1 MEELES
7 EIDSMLNKI
16 PDSKFIV
23 IDCEFSGINPKPE
36 SVRTLDDYL
45 LALKEDVEEYALL
58 QIGFCL
64 ATYSN
69 SSTEAKWILHPY
81 NFYTYSSEIYNT
93 IFLNDTLLWLR
104 DNGFSLDR
112 WVDEGVD
119 FKRLGDM
126 HSDSVSFITKRT
138 RNNGLHHIIKS
149 IIEYRIPLVF
159 HNGMLD
165 ILHLYDKFIG
175 PLPEKP
181 VEISREITRF
191 FVGGIFDT
199 KVIGRYL
206 FEKLDYSLLKSTS
219 LPMLYTNLNSMHD
232 MNQIAKLSLDRSHLE
247 YLDKNT
253 GKINDKLFHEAGF
266 DAFIT
271 AMVFS
276 AELGILARTDDLNAD
291 ELLDFREDKR
301 LGNK

>member
-1 MEELES
+1 MRNDNGQFS
-7 EIDSMLNKI
+7 
-16 PDSKFIV
+16 
-23 IDCEFSGINPKPE
+23 EFSGINPKPD

-69 SSTEAKWILHPY
+69 SSAEAKWILHPY

-112 WVDEGVD
+112 WVDEGCVSLLKGMFRVD

-138 RNNGLHHIIKS
+138 RNNGLHHLIKS

-175 PLPEKP
+175 PLPENP

-199 KVIGRYL
+199 KEHLTSNVIHKLEQVSSLRNKNNQYARYESNSEAVTGQSPPGIPGQGRARENTL
-206 FEKLDYSLLKSTS
+206 MSRTREK
-219 LPMLYTNLNSMHD
+219 
-232 MNQIAKLSLDRSHLE
+232 
-247 YLDKNT
+247 
-253 GKINDKLFHEAGF
+253 
-266 DAFIT
+266 
-271 AMVFS
+271 
-276 AELGILARTDDLNAD
+276 
-291 ELLDFREDKR
+291 
-301 LGNK
+301 